1 MPRLGHQPGQMSDAG
16 ASGTTFVGRD
26 PELDLLR
33 DSLARTTAGAGAGID
48 LVAGEVGIGKTT
60 LVERLAAATDATV
73 LSGSCVPVGGESMPF
88 APVIAA
94 LRGLVRG
101 RDASQAAA
109 RRWPMVFDH
118 LVPGAHPA
126 GEQPAAH
133 DTAMSPSGQLR
144 LFEAVLAMLGDLGD
158 ERPVLWVVEDLQWA
172 DRSTLDLISFLGRN
186 LSRER
191 VRIVATI
198 RDDGLPR
205 VDGLRTWLAEFARL
219 PDVTRM
225 TLGRLDHDDT
235 RDQIALLS
243 GATHVSRGLV
253 DAIFE
258 RSAGNPLYTEQLLPC
273 EVSPGLP
280 LPANLRD
287 LIRARFASLPAPTH
301 SLLGVAAVVGGE
313 FELAVL
319 SAVARTPAEQT
330 ESNLRAAVDRQLIH
344 PVHGATYG
352 FTHPL
357 FREVLEADLLPGE
370 RQRLHARTGEALR
383 EQAAHDER
391 DSFGVAGRIAYHWD
405 MADVPDLALAAAIR
419 AGLAAEDVY
428 AFAEADEHF
437 SRAVDIG
444 ARIGPAPDQPIDRI
458 DVLVH
463 ASQAAHLTGDGPRA
477 VRLAEDAATLTEDP
491 ARRSAIL
498 ERKGAYCFNAGL
510 VDVADAAY
518 HEALELLADEPS
530 PARARVYA
538 GLGLLAMAWTRME
551 SAEDA
556 CREAIRIARL
566 VGARAEEGRA
576 LNALGAVVAHRG
588 DFATGVEYSRAAI
601 GIAKEVGD
609 PDDLGMAYVD
619 CAHVLGL
626 AGRYAEA
633 VEVCAEGFAEM
644 RRVGLVRQDG
654 SFILANAAASLIKSG
669 QLERAGALLDEALAL
684 QSQGLRAFPVLEQ
697 AARLCMVRGDLEAAR
712 ARTGQARALL
722 DEYGAPDAWWR
733 ELYETETELLLW
745 EGDPAAAYETSIDG
759 LGLAERGD
767 ERRFAGSLIMLAA
780 RALADQRRR
789 ASSHGSER
797 RRIGRLVD
805 DLRARVTRLD
815 PDPLDVTVRHTYD
828 AQATATTIAAE
839 LGRAAGGV
847 DPSPWSRA
855 ATAWERIGQ
864 PVPAAYCVWREAEAA
879 VVGKER
885 TSRQLDTVRRAHDSA
900 ARLGA
905 GCLLAE
911 TEDLA
916 RVARID
922 LVSGAEQPAP
932 ADSWADTGLTPREL
946 EILAGLVAGRTN
958 REIADSLF
966 ISVKTASVHVSNV
979 LRKLGV
985 AGREE
990 AARVA
995 QTRGMAPAE

>member
-1 MPRLGHQPGQMSDAG
+1 MIDAS

-26 PELDLLR
+26 RELALLR
-33 DSLARTTAGAGAGID
+33 ESLARTAVGMGAGID
-48 LVAGEVGIGKTT
+48 LVAGEAGIGKSS
-60 LVERLAAATDATV
+60 LVDRLAAVSDATV
-73 LSGSCVPVGGESMPF
+73 LSGCCVPVGGESMPF

-94 LRGLVRG
+94 LRGLLPV
-101 RDASQAAA
+101 RDAAPGAV

-118 LVPGAHPA
+118 LLPGTQSADAEPSA
-126 GEQPAAH
+126 REA
-133 DTAMSPSGQLR
+133 AMSPTGQMR
-144 LFEAVLAMLGDLGD
+144 LFEAILAMLGDLAE
-158 ERPVLWVVEDLQWA
+158 ERAVLWLIEDLQWA

-186 LSRER
+186 LSDER
-191 VRIVATI
+191 VRVVATI

-205 VDGLRTWLAEFARL
+205 SDALRTWLAELERL
-219 PDVTRM
+219 PGVTRM
-225 TLGRLDHDDT
+225 TLERLDHAAT
-235 RDQIALLS
+235 REQITQLS
-243 GATHVSRGLV
+243 ASAAVGRELV

-273 EVSPGLP
+273 ELSPAQP
-280 LPANLRD
+280 LPATLRD
-287 LIRARFASLPAPTH
+287 LIRARFSSLPEPTH

-319 SAVARTPAEQT
+319 SAVARTPEEET
-330 ESNLRAAVDRQLIH
+330 ESTLRPAVDRQLIR
-344 PVHGATYG
+344 PVRGATYE

-370 RQRLHARTGEALR
+370 RRRLHARTGEALR
-383 EQAAHDER
+383 DRAAGDGS
-391 DSFGVAGRIAYHWD
+391 DSFGTAGRIAYHWD

-437 SRAVDIG
+437 SRAVDLG
-444 ARIGPAPDQPIDRI
+444 ARIDPAPTLPLDRI

-477 VRLAEDAATLTEDP
+477 VRLAEEAATLATDP

-498 ERKGAYCFNAGL
+498 ERKGTYCFNAGL
-510 VDVADAAY
+510 VDVAEAAY
-518 HEALELLADEPS
+518 HEALMLLADEPS
-530 PARARVYA
+530 AARARIHA

-551 SAEDA
+551 TAEDA

-576 LNALGAVVAHRG
+576 LNALGSVVAHRG
-588 DFATGVEYSRAAI
+588 DFATGVEYSREAI
-601 GIAKEVGD
+601 GIAREVGD
-609 PDDLGMAYVD
+609 PDDLGMAYID

-633 VEVCAEGFAEM
+633 VELCAEGYAEM
-644 RRVGLVRQDG
+644 RRVGLARQDG
-654 SFILANAAASLIKSG
+654 SFILANAAESLITSG
-669 QLERAGALLDEALAL
+669 QLERAGSLLDEALAL
-684 QSQGLRAFPVLEQ
+684 GSQGMRAFPVLEQ
-697 AARLCMVRGDLEAAR
+697 TARLRLVCGDLEEAR
-712 ARTGQARALL
+712 ARTGEARALL

-745 EGDPAAAYETSIDG
+745 EGDPSTAYETAING
-759 LGLAERGD
+759 LVLVERGD
-767 ERRFAGSLIMLAA
+767 ERRFAGALLVLAA

-789 ASSHGSER
+789 ASSRGSER
-797 RRIGRLVD
+797 RRISRLAA
-805 DLRARVTRLD
+805 DLRARVARLD
-815 PDPLDVTVRHTYD
+815 PDPLDVTVRHTHD
-828 AQATATTIAAE
+828 AQAAATTIAAE
-839 LGRAAGGV
+839 LARATTGGA
-847 DPSPWSRA
+847 DPGQWSRA
-855 ATAWERIGQ
+855 ATAWERIGR
-864 PVPAAYCVWREAEAA
+864 PVTAAYCRWREAEAT
-879 VVGKER
+879 VVSKDR
-885 TSRQLDTVRRAHDSA
+885 TSRQVAAVRRAHA
-900 ARLGA
+900 AAAQLGA
-905 GCLLAE
+905 RCLLAE

-922 LVSGAEQPAP
+922 LATSGPEPPP
-932 ADSWADTGLTPREL
+932 ADPWADTGLTPREL

-990 AARVA
+990 AARMA